1 MPCATR
7 RPWTCPGILCDA
19 LTARGIICAQSG
31 RLEESLVLIEGTVS
45 VAKRAGLMRAW
56 MRGEMN
62 TGDAC
67 LRLGLPESV
76 GRSEAA
82 LAIARQLG
90 DRGFES
96 VAAGNLM
103 LAHLLEGRWREVER
117 MGREFLDGDTT
128 GRHDIDYVR
137 NRMAT
142 LHALR
147 GEVDA
152 ARRVVAEMSEWRDSD
167 VVEAHGLYEAVAA
180 AGALAEG
187 GSVEALE
194 RVSRATRAA
203 LEVEGPSSEA
213 VRAAWPEAI
222 ETAVALERLDDAAAL
237 LGMLEGSKRGH
248 MGPYLWAQLHRG
260 RGLLASA
267 RGEHETAERELLA
280 AIEDFAALSY
290 PYWRA
295 RAQSDLAASLI
306 DQGRAE
312 EAEPLLEEAI
322 ATFDELGAAPALE
335 RARRL
340 QAARSPS
347 IPR

>member
-1 MPCATR
+1 M
-7 RPWTCPGILCDA
+7 
-19 LTARGIICAQSG
+19 
-31 RLEESLVLIEGTVS
+31 S

-82 LAIARQLG
+82 LALARQLG

-103 LAHLLEGRWREVER
+103 LAHLLEGRWREVEF
-117 MGREFLDGDTT
+117 MGASSWVASSSTATRRAAMTSTT
-128 GRHDIDYVR
+128 Y
-137 NRMAT
+137 AT
-142 LHALR
+142 AWPR
-147 GEVDA
+147 CTRCA
-152 ARRVVAEMSEWRDSD
+152 ARSTRRAPGRRGDERVARQRRRGAPTGSTRRWRPP
-167 VVEAHGLYEAVAA
+167 GRWRR
-180 AGALAEG
+180 AGRL
-187 GSVEALE
+187 EALE

-295 RAQSDLAASLI
+295 RAQSDLAACLI

-322 ATFDELGAAPALE
+322 ATFTELGAAPALA
-335 RARRL
+335 RARELVGRNTNVEPGAVTASGSGPAHPPL
-340 QAARSPS
+340 L
-347 IPR
+347 